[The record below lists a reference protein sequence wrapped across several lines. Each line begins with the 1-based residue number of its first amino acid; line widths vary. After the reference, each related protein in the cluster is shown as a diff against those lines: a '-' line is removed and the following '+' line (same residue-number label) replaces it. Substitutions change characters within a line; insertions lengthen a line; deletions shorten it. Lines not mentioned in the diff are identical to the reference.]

1 MLALAGCSLGLLW
14 QLLHPRLPQGMPVL
28 TPALKRHL
36 WRLLRD
42 EASQLSFS
50 TEQLMQAARCGSSS
64 RCAAVLRVVLQWLQ
78 LYTVQLGQAAQQRL
92 LHHVLYC
99 VLCVV

>member
-14 QLLHPRLPQGMPVL
+14 QLLQPRLPQGMPAL
-28 TPALKRHL
+28 TPALRRHL

-50 TEQLMQAARCGSSS
+50 TEELMQAARCGSSS
-64 RCAAVLRVVLQWLQ
+64 SCAVVLSVVLPCLQ
-78 LYTVQLGQAAQQRL
+78 LYI
-92 LHHVLYC
+92 
-99 VLCVV
+99 